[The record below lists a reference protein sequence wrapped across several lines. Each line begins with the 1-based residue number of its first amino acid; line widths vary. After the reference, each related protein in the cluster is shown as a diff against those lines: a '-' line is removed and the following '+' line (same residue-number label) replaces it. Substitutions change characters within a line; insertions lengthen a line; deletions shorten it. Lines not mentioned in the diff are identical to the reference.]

1 MRYSALTQR
10 ITGEGAA
17 AWQIHDRALAMRE
30 QGRDVLLLS
39 VGDPDFDTPRAIVD
53 AAVDSLRAG
62 DTHYCDVRGLHG
74 LRASIAGRHR
84 RRSGQSVG
92 AEHVTV
98 LPGAQCAVYAV
109 AQCLLDPGD
118 EVILAEPMY
127 VTYEAVFGA
136 CGAKVI
142 PVAVCPENA
151 FRVEPAD
158 VARLITPRTR
168 ALLLNSPNNPSGAS
182 LRLPTWQALAQLCIE
197 HDLWLISDEVYSDLL
212 YEGEH
217 VSPAS
222 LPGMAE
228 RTATIN
234 SLSKSHAM
242 TGWRIGWVIG
252 PEPLASHLANLSL
265 CMLFG
270 LPEFVQRAALV
281 ALETDLPEVAHMH
294 AEYRLRRDLVCA
306 ALEGCP
312 GLKPVWPDGGM
323 FVMVDVRQ
331 TGLSAQAFA
340 ERLLDGYGVSVLA
353 GEAFGPSAAGHIRIG
368 LVVDRVQLAE
378 ACRRIALHAANVT
391 GMAGLSNCV
400 DFPSARKESTS
411 GDIPTSG
418 ILPCQI

>member
-1 MRYSALTQR
+1 MRFSALTQR
-10 ITGEGAA
+10 IAGEGAA

-30 QGRDVLLLS
+30 QGMDVLLLS

-62 DTHYCDVRGLHG
+62 DTHYCDVRGIHS
-74 LRASIAGRHR
+74 LRASIADRHR
-84 RRSGQSVG
+84 RRCGQPVG
-92 AEHVTV
+92 AGHVTV

-109 AQCLLDPGD
+109 AQCLLDPSD
-118 EVILAEPMY
+118 EVIVAEPMY

-142 PVAVCPENA
+142 PVPVRPENA
-151 FRVEPAD
+151 FRVEPAA

-182 LRLPTWQALAQLCIE
+182 LGLPTWQALAQLCVE
-197 HDLWLISDEVYSDLL
+197 HDLWLISDEVYSELL

-217 VSPAS
+217 ISPAS

-242 TGWRIGWVIG
+242 TGWRVGWVVG
-252 PEPLASHLANLSL
+252 PESLTEHLANLSL

-270 LPEFVQRAALV
+270 LPDFVQRAAQV
-281 ALETDLPEVAHMH
+281 ALEQDLPEVAQMH
-294 AEYRLRRDLVCA
+294 EEYRQRRDLVCA
-306 ALEGCP
+306 MLDDCP
-312 GLKPVWPDGGM
+312 GLKPVRPDGGM

-331 TGLSAQAFA
+331 TGLGAQAFA
-340 ERLLDGYGVSVLA
+340 ERLLDDYGVSVLA

-368 LVVDRVQLAE
+368 LVVDQLKLTD
-378 ACRRIALHAANVT
+378 ACQRIALFAAQVLRSRN
-391 GMAGLSNCV
+391 S
-400 DFPSARKESTS
+400 
-411 GDIPTSG
+411 
-418 ILPCQI
+418 

>member
-1 MRYSALTQR
+1 MRFSALTQR
-10 ITGEGAA
+10 ITGDGAA
-17 AWQIHDRALAMRE
+17 AWDIHDRALAMRE
-30 QGRDVLLLS
+30 RGMDVLLLS
-39 VGDPDFDTPRAIVD
+39 VGDPDFDTPPVIVD
-53 AAVDSLRAG
+53 AAVASLRAG
-62 DTHYCDVRGLHG
+62 DTHYSDIRGLRT
-74 LRASIAGRHR
+74 LRASIARRHR
-84 RRSGQSVG
+84 RRCGQPVG

-118 EVILAEPMY
+118 EVIVAEPMY

-136 CGAKVI
+136 CGAKVV
-142 PVAVCPENA
+142 PVAVRPENG

-168 ALLLNSPNNPSGAS
+168 AMLLNSPNNPSGAS
-182 LRLPTWQALAQLCIE
+182 LARPTWQALAQLCIE
-197 HDLWLISDEVYSDLL
+197 HDLWLISDEVYSDLV

-217 VSPAS
+217 ISPAS

-242 TGWRIGWVIG
+242 TGWRIGWAVG
-252 PEPLASHLANLSL
+252 PESLTEHLANLSL

-270 LPEFVQRAALV
+270 LPDFVQRAAQV
-281 ALETDLPEVAHMH
+281 ALERDLPEVAQMH
-294 AEYRLRRDLVCA
+294 EEYRQRRDLVCA
-306 ALEGCP
+306 MLDDCP
-312 GLKPVWPDGGM
+312 GLKPVRPDGGM

-331 TGLSAQAFA
+331 TGLDAQAFA

-368 LVVDRVQLAE
+368 LVVDQVKLAD
-378 ACRRIALHAANVT
+378 ACQRIALC
-391 GMAGLSNCV
+391 AGHSLQV
-400 DFPSARKESTS
+400 R
-411 GDIPTSG
+411 
-418 ILPCQI
+418 